1 MKLLL
6 TGCTGF
12 LGSAL
17 CKTLLQFGHQ
27 VVGIGRKKYG
37 FLTPEILENKNFHF
51 LSLELKNIT
60 KADLEGFGFDAC
72 IHLAS
77 MVEYASHDYHDYHDY
92 TIIPVLNLI
101 SLAQELKIPK
111 VIFSSTLSVI
121 GKAQSKDQKVN
132 EDSCV
137 NPMSN
142 YGLSKYLCEKLF
154 EIATLKNPDFSCI
167 ALRFPAIF
175 GKNHLGG
182 LVHTLKEN
190 AIKNEEIELF
200 GKGQYLRNI
209 LYVDDAIKAILL
221 SLEADLKGYELF
233 VIGSEKSISV
243 LEIAQELIRLT
254 HSQSQIILSDKQSPN
269 PFDAKIDISKAQ
281 DKLGFEPMPLS
292 SSLQSY
298 IQSLKEER

>member
-17 CKTLLQFGHQ
+17 CKTLLDLGHF

-37 FLTPEILENKNFHF
+37 FLEEATLNHKNFHF
-51 LSLELKNIT
+51 LSLELKHIT
-60 KADLEGFGFDAC
+60 PADLKDFSFDAC

-101 SLAQELKIPK
+101 SLAEELQIPK
-111 VIFSSTLSVI
+111 IIFSSTLSVI
-121 GKAQSKDQKVN
+121 GKAQNQKDEVQ
-132 EDSCV
+132 EESCI
-137 NPMSN
+137 NPMSY

-154 EIATLKNPDFSCI
+154 EIATIKNPSLSCI

-182 LVHTLKEN
+182 LVHTLKES
-190 AIKNEEIELF
+190 AIHHEAIELF
-200 GKGQYLRNI
+200 GKGKYLRNI
-209 LYVDDAIKAILL
+209 LYVQDAINAILL
-221 SLEADLKGYELF
+221 ALESKLKGYELF

-243 LEIAQELIRLT
+243 LELAEKLIALT
-254 HSQSQIILSDKQSPN
+254 HSQSQIILSEKSSPN
-269 PFDAKIDISKAQ
+269 PFDANLNISKAKTQ
-281 DKLGFEPMPLS
+281 LGFKPTDLDL
-292 SSLQSY
+292 SLQNY
-298 IQSLKEER
+298 IDSLKEK

>member
-17 CKTLLQFGHQ
+17 CKTLLQLGHQ
-27 VVGIGRKKYG
+27 VIGIGRRKYG
-37 FLTPEILENKNFHF
+37 FLDTAILKNQDFHF
-51 LSLELKNIT
+51 LSIELKNIT
-60 KADLEGFGFDAC
+60 SSDLAGFSFDAC

-77 MVEYASHDYHDYHDY
+77 MVEYASHDYHDY

-111 VIFSSTLSVI
+111 IIFSSTLSVI
-121 GKAQSKDQKVN
+121 GKAQNKDEEVN
-132 EDSCV
+132 ENSCV

-154 EIATLKNPDFSCI
+154 EIATLKDPSFSCI

-190 AIKNEEIELF
+190 VINHKEIELF

-243 LEIAQELIRLT
+243 LEIAQELIKLT

-269 PFDAKIDISKAQ
+269 PFDAKINISKAQ
-281 DKLGFEPMPLS
+281 DKLGFKPMPLN

-298 IQSLKEER
+298 IQSLKEDE

>member
-12 LGSAL
+12 LGSEL
-17 CKTLLQFGHQ
+17 CKTLLELGHQ

-37 FLTPEILENKNFHF
+37 FLDPEILKNQNFHF

-60 KADLEGFGFDAC
+60 SADLSGFSFDAC

-101 SLAQELKIPK
+101 SLTQELKIPK

-121 GKAQSKDQKVN
+121 GKAQSKDQEVN
-132 EDSCV
+132 ENSCI

-154 EIATLKNPDFSCI
+154 EIATLKNPDLSCI

-190 AIKNEEIELF
+190 AINNEEIELF

-209 LYVDDAIKAILL
+209 LYVEDAIKAILL

-243 LEIAQELIRLT
+243 LEIAQELIKLT

-269 PFDAKIDISKAQ
+269 PFDAKIDISKAKN
-281 DKLGFEPMPLS
+281 KLGFQPMPLS
-292 SSLQSY
+292 ISLQSY
-298 IQSLKEER
+298 IQSLKENQ